1 MTSYEMFEMIVDLQ
15 RKVDSLERDVE
26 RAYAS
31 VGPHGQKFG
40 TVHGTSGHD
49 RMAPIDRIIDS
60 DATRELEIAKGRL
73 HTLMDFATDVLYGKS
88 GRGGVAKLIGTDEAD
103 LLCRHYCEG
112 MSWAKVGR
120 LFDPDSNNT
129 TNMTVWC
136 QRYARSVFDR
146 IDKVGMRTLANS

>member
-1 MTSYEMFEMIVDLQ
+1 MTSYELFETVLDMQ
-15 RKVDSLERDVE
+15 EKVSRLEQEVE

-40 TVHGTSGHD
+40 ALHGTHGHD
-49 RMAPIDRIIDS
+49 PMASIDRLIDS
-60 DATRELEIAKGRL
+60 DATRELELAKGRL
-73 HTLMDFATDVLYGKS
+73 LTLMDFATDVLYGKS
-88 GRGGVAKLIGTDEAD
+88 GRGGVAKIIGTDEAD
-103 LLCRHYCEG
+103 MLCRHYCEG

-136 QRYARSVFDR
+136 QRYARSVFER
-146 IDKVGMRTLANS
+146 IDEVGMRTLANT